1 MKMENFSGRTLRWV
15 LAVGG
20 LSLAAGVLLG
30 IFQGDLMDFRSWGT
44 DSFSKSAIGHR
55 GFAHLLRE
63 LDIPVVVST
72 HASGAKAGSSG
83 LLVIAEP
90 LLGDTTTSY
99 RALFHRMLVQSYTRL
114 VILPKWRGIPGIRRP
129 GWVQAVEPVSTG
141 TVASVLG
148 ALNVDAD
155 VVRIPVATTRLRWA
169 PNPYGPVPTLTAPQ
183 LLGGGGLEPLISC
196 DRGVLLGAI
205 PEDSLH
211 YGRTLILSDPDLIAN
226 HGLARGDNALL
237 AVRIIDRLREGGGV
251 VLDETLHGFSLRRSI
266 WRSFFAYPL
275 ILVLIQ
281 VVVITGMLVW
291 SASVRFGGAVP
302 FEHRISSGKEYLIG
316 NTASL
321 LQHGGHYR
329 YVLTQYFNANIR
341 RVARRLHLSGWTPV
355 EKTIARLDAI
365 GARRGVADSLSD
377 LADLVGNLEQKEDV
391 STSEALGAARRIY
404 RWRKGMTDG
413 T

>member
-1 MKMENFSGRTLRWV
+1 MRLENFSRRTLRWI
-15 LAVGG
+15 LAIGG
-20 LSLAAGVLLG
+20 ISLAAGVLLG

-72 HASGAKAGSSG
+72 HASGAKAGASG
-83 LLVIAEP
+83 LLIVAEP

-99 RALFHRMLVQSYTRL
+99 RALFHRMLVQSSTRL
-114 VILPKWRGIPGIRRP
+114 VVLPKWRGIPGGRRP
-129 GWVQAVEPVSTG
+129 EWVQAVEPVSTG
-141 TVASVLG
+141 IVSSVLE
-148 ALNVDAD
+148 ALSVEAE
-155 VVRIPVATTRLRWA
+155 VVRIPVTATGLRWA
-169 PNPYGPVPTLTAPQ
+169 PNPYGPVPTLTAVQ
-183 LLGGGGLEPLISC
+183 LLGGDGLEPLISC
-196 DRGVLLGAI
+196 DRGVLLGAA
-205 PEDSLH
+205 PDSIY

-237 AVRIIDRLREGGGV
+237 AVRIVDRLREGGGV

-281 VVVITGMLVW
+281 VMVVTGMLVW
-291 SASVRFGGAVP
+291 TASVRFGGSVP
-302 FEHRISSGKEYLIG
+302 FEKRISSGKEYFIA
-316 NTASL
+316 NTSSL

-329 YVLTQYFNANIR
+329 YVLTHYFNASIG
-341 RVARRLHLSGWTPV
+341 RVARRLHLSGWTSV
-355 EKTIARLDAI
+355 DKTIARLDAI
-365 GARRGVADSLSD
+365 GTRRGVTDSLSD
-377 LADLVGNLEQKEDV
+377 LADLVGSLEHKVGLSATETL
-391 STSEALGAARRIY
+391 SAAQRIH